1 MLWSNEPP
9 AVIGFP
15 EQGGKTRSRIETG
28 PAQPIDR
35 AVTADQSCRLAVAD
49 QRIVF
54 DSQRH
59 CIFARR
65 IAPSIAGVMRL
76 IEPRL
81 FRLAVLG
88 ALLRRELGTRLRA
101 HAQTLTMAA
110 PFLFGPMSLGRLLL
124 CGRRQRDSG
133 LSREQQEGQRLLEVK
148 PHDAVGVAQITD
160 REVLPDVQIEITAA
174 CGEHE
179 GARDGW

>member
-1 MLWSNEPP
+1 LEFGFEDEGAGTIAPRHAERRMLWSHQPA

-15 EQGGKTRSRIETG
+15 EQGGKARGRIETG

-65 IAPSIAGVMRL
+65 IAPRPA
-76 IEPRL
+76 
-81 FRLAVLG
+81 
-88 ALLRRELGTRLRA
+88 
-101 HAQTLTMAA
+101 
-110 PFLFGPMSLGRLLL
+110 
-124 CGRRQRDSG
+124 
-133 LSREQQEGQRLLEVK
+133 
-148 PHDAVGVAQITD
+148 
-160 REVLPDVQIEITAA
+160 
-174 CGEHE
+174 
-179 GARDGW
+179 